1 MIPARVGAG
10 ALTRPAKLRHIQS
23 RPLHSERLASFAR
36 RPDEGVRAYVDP
48 ADDRLSRPRHVG
60 AGALTR
66 PAERSSAIFN
76 LAPYTRRFSELRSP
90 PGRGRPG
97 LRGPCSPLS
106 ASIWNSIDMV
116 PAHVG
121 AGASPARRSEAPPCS
136 ISRPTVGS
144 LASFARRPDEG
155 VRAHVDSADDRSSS
169 PRYDHQT
176 TSRVSEFR
184 AYAA

>member
-36 RPDEGVRAYVDP
+36 RLDEGVRAYVDP

-121 AGASPARRSEAPPCS
+121 AGALTRPAE
-136 ISRPTVGS
+136 
-144 LASFARRPDEG
+144 
-155 VRAHVDSADDRSSS
+155 RSSAMFNLAPYSRKSSELRS
-169 PRYDHQT
+169 PPGRG
-176 TSRVSEFR
+176 RPGPR
-184 AYAA
+184 RLC